1 MVRKNECVSLV
12 AILFHISFAS
22 CLQKTLERE
31 NLSHVD
37 PSPIK
42 YNGTGFR
49 NPRYL
54 FVSHNGAL
62 HPVINETTVVVS
74 AGYLT
79 LIGLGFVSVI
89 NAAAK
94 QLDAKSS
101 SLTQNND
108 KTKTKVNLKTNTTS
122 NSDNTKTRKKRK
134 RPFSYTYTTLSP
146 IEPYDDVNIDFD
158 DMIDDDAEY
167 EEELRQY
174 EKDYEQYLKDYAEWN
189 KTYGDLYRNN
199 AESASVMVDTSSEL
213 ESDYFHLSSSTK
225 RRKQR

>member
-12 AILFHISFAS
+12 AIFFHISYSS

-62 HPVINETTVVVS
+62 HPVINETTVAVS

-108 KTKTKVNLKTNTTS
+108 KNKTKVNLKTNTTS

-146 IEPYDDVNIDFD
+146 LEPYDDVSIDL
-158 DMIDDDAEY
+158 M
-167 EEELRQY
+167 
-174 EKDYEQYLKDYAEWN
+174 
-189 KTYGDLYRNN
+189 T
-199 AESASVMVDTSSEL
+199 
-213 ESDYFHLSSSTK
+213 
-225 RRKQR
+225 